1 VKIQRSV
8 HEHSNNSSNNV
19 SARYLEETMKHVLLV
34 GLGGCVGSIAR
45 YKLGGWIL
53 HQHALEWRFPLGTF
67 TVNVLGC
74 LVAGILAGLVE
85 RQDMFSA
92 ETRLL
97 LFTGFL
103 GGFTTFSALGVE
115 TVFLMRRG
123 ELWVA
128 LGYSLASLGLRN
140 GSVVA
145 GDGDRSTCQI
155 NCA

>member
-1 VKIQRSV
+1 
-8 HEHSNNSSNNV
+8 
-19 SARYLEETMKHVLLV
+19 MKHVLLV

-53 HQHALEWRFPLGTF
+53 HHALDWRIPLGTF
-67 TVNVLGC
+67 AVNVLGC

-103 GGFTTFSALGVE
+103 GGFTTFSAFGVE

-123 ELWVA
+123 EPYVA
-128 LGYSLASLGLRN
+128 LGYMLASVACGIVLLWLGMTIIPR
-140 GSVVA
+140 A
-145 GDGDRSTCQI
+145 K
-155 NCA
+155 